1 MTITVKKIIELLE
14 EDGWRQVRM
23 RGDHRIFKKAGEA
36 KNVVVSGKSSSPIPT
51 GTLHAILKDTGLT
64 INK

>member
-1 MTITVKKIIELLE
+1 M
-14 EDGWRQVRM
+14 VRM

-36 KNVVVSGKSSSPIPT
+36 KNVVVSGKSSSPVPT
-51 GTLHAILKDTGLT
+51 GTLRAILKDADLT